1 MVPIT
6 PEERNKLVSE
16 ERVGSV
22 THGSQSESDFRTRTN
37 WTAPHNMEDIWT
49 LRYTSRP
56 TEAIASNLIGPLNFC
71 AHIRKVLIIS

>member
-37 WTAPHNMEDIWT
+37 WTAPITWKTYGHSDT
-49 LRYTSRP
+49 P
-56 TEAIASNLIGPLNFC
+56 QGPL
-71 AHIRKVLIIS
+71 RQ